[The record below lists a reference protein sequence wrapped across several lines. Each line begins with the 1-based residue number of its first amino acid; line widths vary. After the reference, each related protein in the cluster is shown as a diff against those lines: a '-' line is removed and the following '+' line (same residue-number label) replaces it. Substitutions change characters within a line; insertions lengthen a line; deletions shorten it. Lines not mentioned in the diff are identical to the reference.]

1 MGVPSQFLTL
11 SIKEQ
16 LFITILILTIFSVL
30 VILCLPGSFSYE
42 ILMEDYKKKKKFF
55 YNEYKEYIEACFY
68 YQSFTILK
76 YEEIIKRMAKQ
87 IYKYYRK
94 ESVFDITSDFKDTYN
109 ETYPVQDLLLNDI
122 NDENILY
129 KYCYNSDELCE
140 KYKNLLINKLQ
151 DKYDSLNGLIF
162 SHDIGNRFKIPG
174 FTMPIINSF
183 FSINV
188 NDSIMFGFSKDWLDR
203 TIANTSDFKN
213 INKNFLK
220 YYYNQVVNNILL
232 SVRSELNNFLNLN
245 LFLFSELFSK
255 IVKEMNE
262 IDEKFAL
269 DEVAPNDI
277 KKYNE
282 AAMTYIK
289 AVIGYYSTIELAND
303 KCFLVSYNNIDEKYY
318 YSQFN
323 LITNYLYVVNNILEN
338 ELNMNFIPLYSGNHS
353 IISPELCTTFLMKQS
368 NDMFD
373 EKKLNE
379 TYYNIHKGKS
389 TIRDCI
395 YDKKILENKKIRE
408 MLETNISHF
417 LLVSNKIYQGLIE
430 LNEPYFFMKYSFPN
444 LNILKEF
451 TSDYLLLDQV
461 DFYLFA
467 SFKEPI
473 EYANYIKKQYKNL
486 FYLMIIL
493 IIYIWVICFIV
504 NMIIYCKVAKQIT
517 EPIYKLQEA
526 IETSNLK
533 DESVFKYEY
542 DDIINEL
549 FITCKELLTG
559 QIDPSNNLKYS
570 GQFNILSN
578 KNDKGN
584 VVDKS
589 KYEKNLIINNE
600 IVNQL
605 INEQQNMMN
614 FGNEIDINEDLTNN
628 DINND
633 IIEDE
638 IPERSE
644 NRKNSIISRS
654 ININN
659 NEVKENIETIDNINK
674 QNKIQEEEDKDK
686 RSYKSLFKLA
696 QYLYYYRCKVEEN
709 NINININSN
718 PDDKKS
724 NMSKFNKNQENN
736 QKHKKSLL
744 KGGTIDK
751 KEDNITIN
759 VLKGKDLTYLWYME
773 MKKKNNK
780 SFNYE
785 LSDDYEELFM
795 DCYTNNNS

>member
-42 ILMEDYKKKKKFF
+42 ILMEDYKKKKRFF

-68 YQSFTILK
+68 FQSFTILK

-87 IYKYYRK
+87 IYKYNRK
-94 ESVFDITSDFKDTYN
+94 ENVFNITSDFKDTYN
-109 ETYPVQDLLLNDI
+109 KTYPVQDLLYNDI

-129 KYCYNSDELCE
+129 KYCYNTDEACN
-140 KYKNLLINKLQ
+140 KYENMLIDKLQ

-174 FTMPIINSF
+174 FAMPIINSF
-183 FSINV
+183 FGINV
-188 NDSIMFGFSKDWLDR
+188 NDSVMFGFGKDWLNR
-203 TIANTSDFKN
+203 TIANTSDFRN
-213 INKNFLK
+213 VNKNLLN
-220 YYYNQVVNNILL
+220 YYYKQVVNQTIDEVKYNLY
-232 SVRSELNNFLNLN
+232 SFSNLN
-245 LFLFSELFSK
+245 LFLFKELFTK
-255 IVKEMNE
+255 ILKEMTE
-262 IDEKFAL
+262 IDEINAL
-269 DEVAPNDI
+269 YTVDRNNTQEYTKA
-277 KKYNE
+277 Y
-282 AAMTYIK
+282 MTYIK
-289 AVIGYYSTIELAND
+289 AATGYYSTIELAND
-303 KCFLVSYNNIDEKYY
+303 KCFLTSYNNYDDKFYY
-318 YSQFN
+318 YQFN
-323 LITNYLYVVNNILEN
+323 LITGYLYIINRILTN
-338 ELNMNFIPLYSGNHS
+338 ELNMNFIPLYSMNHS
-353 IISPELCTTFLMKQS
+353 IISPELCTIFLMRQS
-368 NDMFD
+368 NDLFN

-379 TYYNIHKGKS
+379 TYNNIHKWKS
-389 TIRDCI
+389 LIDDCI

-408 MLETNISHF
+408 MLDTNITHF
-417 LLVSNKIYQGLIE
+417 LRVSNKIYQGLIE

-451 TSDYLLLDQV
+451 VSDYLLLDQV

-473 EYANYIKKQYKNL
+473 EYANYIKKQYQNL
-486 FYLMIIL
+486 FYLMMIFIL
-493 IIYIWVICFIV
+493 YIWVICFIV

-570 GQFNILSN
+570 GQFNILNN
-578 KNDKGN
+578 KDDKDN

-614 FGNEIDINEDLTNN
+614 FGNEIDINADSTIN

-633 IIEDE
+633 IIEEE
-638 IPERSE
+638 IEER
-644 NRKNSIISRS
+644 NDKRKNSNFSRAV
-654 ININN
+654 NN
-659 NEVKENIETIDNINK
+659 NEDKENQENIDDINK
-674 QNKIQEEEDKDK
+674 QNKIQEEEDRDK

-709 NINININSN
+709 NITININSN
-718 PDDKKS
+718 SDDKKS
-724 NMSKFNKNQENN
+724 NISKFKNQGNN
-736 QKHKKSLL
+736 QKHKKSLS
-744 KGGTIDK
+744 KGGAIDK
-751 KEDNITIN
+751 NEENITIN

-795 DCYTNNNS
+795 DFYTNKNS

>member
-42 ILMEDYKKKKKFF
+42 ILMEDYKKKKRFF

-68 YQSFTILK
+68 FQSFTILK

-87 IYKYYRK
+87 IYKYERK
-94 ESVFDITSDFKDTYN
+94 ENVFDITSDFKDTYN
-109 ETYPVQDLLLNDI
+109 KTYPVQDLLYNDI

-129 KYCYNSDELCE
+129 KYCYNTDENCH
-140 KYKNLLINKLQ
+140 KYEDILIDKLQ

-183 FSINV
+183 FCINI
-188 NDSIMFGFSKDWLDR
+188 NDSVMFGFGKDWLNR

-213 INKNFLK
+213 VNKNLLK
-220 YYYNQVVNNILL
+220 YYYNQVLNLTLL
-232 SVRSELNNFLNLN
+232 SVQSNLRSFTDLN
-245 LFLFSELFSK
+245 LFLFSDLFSK
-255 IVKEMNE
+255 IIKEMNE
-262 IDEKFAL
+262 IDERIAL
-269 DEVAPNDI
+269 
-277 KKYNE
+277 YNVDRNNITE
-282 AAMTYIK
+282 YNKAVMTYIR
-289 AVIGYYSTIELAND
+289 AATGYCSTIELAND
-303 KCFLVSYNNIDEKYY
+303 KCFLISYNSIDNKFY

-323 LITNYLYVVNNILEN
+323 LIRDYLYVINNILTN
-338 ELNMNFIPLYSGNHS
+338 ELNMNFIPLYSVNHS
-353 IISPELCTTFLMKQS
+353 IISPELCTMFLMRQS
-368 NDMFD
+368 NDLFN

-379 TYYNIHKGKS
+379 TYNNIHKGKS
-389 TIRDCI
+389 LIDECI

-408 MLETNISHF
+408 MLDTNITDF
-417 LLVSNKIYQGLIE
+417 LRVSNKIYQGLIE
-430 LNEPYFFMKYSFPN
+430 LDEPYFFMKYSFPN

-451 TSDYLLLDQV
+451 VSDYLLLDQV

-473 EYANYIKKQYKNL
+473 EYANYIKKQYQNL
-486 FYLMIIL
+486 FYLMIIF

-578 KNDKGN
+578 KNDKDN

-614 FGNEIDINEDLTNN
+614 FGNEIDINEDSTFN

-633 IIEDE
+633 IIEE
-638 IPERSE
+638 EVEERNE
-644 NRKNSIISRS
+644 NRKNSNFSRGV
-654 ININN
+654 NNN
-659 NEVKENIETIDNINK
+659 NEDKENKENIDNINK

-709 NINININSN
+709 NITININSN
-718 PDDKKS
+718 ADNKKS
-724 NMSKFNKNQENN
+724 NISKFNKNQGNN
-736 QKHKKSLL
+736 QKHKKSLS
-744 KGGTIDK
+744 KVGIIDK
-751 KEDNITIN
+751 NEENISIN

-795 DCYTNNNS
+795 DFYTNKNS

>member
-42 ILMEDYKKKKKFF
+42 ILMEDYKKKKRFF

-68 YQSFTILK
+68 FQSFTILK

-87 IYKYYRK
+87 IYKYERK
-94 ESVFDITSDFKDTYN
+94 ENVFDIISDFKDTYN
-109 ETYPVQDLLLNDI
+109 KTYPVQDLLYNDI

-129 KYCYNSDELCE
+129 KYCYNTDENCH
-140 KYKNLLINKLQ
+140 KYEDILIDKLQ

-183 FSINV
+183 FCINI
-188 NDSIMFGFSKDWLDR
+188 NDSVMFGFGKDWLNR

-213 INKNFLK
+213 VNKNLLK
-220 YYYNQVVNNILL
+220 YYYNQVLNLTLL
-232 SVRSELNNFLNLN
+232 SVQSNLRSFTDLN
-245 LFLFSELFSK
+245 LFLFSDLFSK
-255 IVKEMNE
+255 IIKEMNE
-262 IDEKFAL
+262 IDERIAL
-269 DEVAPNDI
+269 
-277 KKYNE
+277 YNVDRNNITE
-282 AAMTYIK
+282 YNKAVMTYIR
-289 AVIGYYSTIELAND
+289 AATGYYSTIELAND
-303 KCFLVSYNNIDEKYY
+303 KCFLISYNSIDNKFY

-323 LITNYLYVVNNILEN
+323 LIRDYLYVINNILTN
-338 ELNMNFIPLYSGNHS
+338 ELNMNFIPLYSVNHS
-353 IISPELCTTFLMKQS
+353 IISPELCTMFLMRQS
-368 NDMFD
+368 NDLFN

-379 TYYNIHKGKS
+379 TYNNIHKGKS
-389 TIRDCI
+389 LIDECI

-408 MLETNISHF
+408 MLDTNITHF
-417 LLVSNKIYQGLIE
+417 SRVSNKIYQGLIE
-430 LNEPYFFMKYSFPN
+430 LDEPYFFMKYSFPN

-451 TSDYLLLDQV
+451 VSDYLLLDQV

-473 EYANYIKKQYKNL
+473 EYANYIKKQYQNL
-486 FYLMIIL
+486 FYLMIIF

-578 KNDKGN
+578 KNDKDN

-589 KYEKNLIINNE
+589 
-600 IVNQL
+600 
-605 INEQQNMMN
+605 
-614 FGNEIDINEDLTNN
+614 
-628 DINND
+628 
-633 IIEDE
+633 
-638 IPERSE
+638 
-644 NRKNSIISRS
+644 
-654 ININN
+654 
-659 NEVKENIETIDNINK
+659 
-674 QNKIQEEEDKDK
+674 
-686 RSYKSLFKLA
+686 
-696 QYLYYYRCKVEEN
+696 
-709 NINININSN
+709 
-718 PDDKKS
+718 
-724 NMSKFNKNQENN
+724 
-736 QKHKKSLL
+736 
-744 KGGTIDK
+744 
-751 KEDNITIN
+751 
-759 VLKGKDLTYLWYME
+759 
-773 MKKKNNK
+773 
-780 SFNYE
+780 
-785 LSDDYEELFM
+785 
-795 DCYTNNNS
+795 